1 MRLYKPSSS
10 PPLAVLFLGV
20 LAVSTAALFIRL
32 GQQHAS
38 SLVVAAYRLG
48 FATLVLLPFT
58 LFRHRREI
66 NRLSAGR
73 LLWLLLAGF
82 LLAMHFVSWFTSLE
96 YTSVASSVVLVTTTP
111 LWVALLSPLVLR
123 EQPPPA
129 VWIGLVVALTGGA
142 MVGAAEGC
150 SIGANGLNCGDF
162 SSFLHGRA
170 MTGNLLALVGAW
182 FAAGYLLAGRRLRM
196 SLSLGAYVF
205 LVYGAAAVLLL
216 VAVAVRGE
224 RLIGYP
230 PQAYGWLLALALLP
244 QLVGHTSLNWA
255 LRHVSAAYVSVA
267 LLGEP
272 IGSAVLAFV
281 FLRETPGSFELLG
294 GALILIGIYLVS
306 LGEHRNAAQTAATS
320 SGAPVQ
326 S

>member
-1 MRLYKPSSS
+1 MRLYKPLSL

-38 SLVVAAYRLG
+38 SLVVATYRLG
-48 FATLVLLPFT
+48 FATLVLLPFALT
-58 LFRHRREI
+58 RQRGEI
-66 NRLSAGR
+66 SRLDAGR
-73 LLWLLLAGF
+73 FLWLLLVGF

-111 LWVALLSPLVLR
+111 LWVALLSPLVLG

-129 VWIGLVVALTGGA
+129 VWIGLVIALAGGA

-150 SIGANGLNCGDF
+150 SIGANGLNCSEF
-162 SSFLHGRA
+162 SNFLHGRA
-170 MTGNLLALVGAW
+170 LSGNLLALVGAW
-182 FAAGYLLAGRRLRM
+182 FAAGYLLAGRRLRA
-196 SLSLGAYVF
+196 SLSLGTYVF
-205 LVYGAAAVLLL
+205 LVYGAAAVFLL

-224 RLIGYP
+224 KLIGYP
-230 PQAYGWLLALALLP
+230 PQAYGWLIALALLP
-244 QLVGHTSLNWA
+244 QLVGHTSLNWV

-272 IGSAVLAFV
+272 IGSAVLALI
-281 FLRETPGSFELLG
+281 FLRETPASFELLG
-294 GALILIGIYLVS
+294 GALILVGIYLVS
-306 LGEHRNAAQTAATS
+306 LGERRNASQATAAAGS
-320 SGAPVQ
+320 RGQ